1 MQRLV
6 IFTLAMVL
14 LVAAAVTYSRNIRN
28 SSVIRL
34 RVMGTEMQI
43 IVNNPGSPEHV
54 KEAVDTIKRIAGLLD
69 KYDAKSELSRI
80 NRGAGVEKVA
90 VEKETFAAI
99 EQALFVSSLTRGA
112 FDVTFDDYKK
122 IEIDPFHKKVFITDP
137 KVKIDLGGIGK
148 GFAVEKAR
156 QALVK
161 RGVKSALIDMRSSM
175 AAIGGPWKI
184 GIADTGE
191 TIILRNGE
199 ALSTSG
205 NSEQGEHI
213 VNPKTGKLSSTCKSV
228 TVVAKDAGFADAL
241 STAIFVMG
249 PAKGIELVKT
259 LDGVKA
265 VVITSDGKV
274 LKSWK

>member
-6 IFTLAMVL
+6 IFTLVIVL

-28 SSVIRL
+28 NSVIRM
-34 RVMGTEMQI
+34 RVMGTELRVV
-43 IVNNPGSPEHV
+43 VNHPGSPEHV

-69 KYDAKSELSRI
+69 KYDEKSELSKI
-80 NRGAGVEKVA
+80 NRAAGVEKVA
-90 VEKETFAAI
+90 VAKETFAAI
-99 EQALFVSSLTRGA
+99 EQALFVSNLTRGA
-112 FDVTFDDYKK
+112 FDVTLKDYSKVAL
-122 IEIDPFHKKVFITDP
+122 EPFHKNVFIKDP
-137 KVKIDLGGIGK
+137 KLQIDLGGMGK

-156 QALVK
+156 QALIK

-184 GIADTGE
+184 GLADTKE
-191 TIILRNGE
+191 TILLNNGE

-213 VNPKTGKLSSTCKSV
+213 VNAKTGKMSATCRSV
-228 TVVAKDAGFADAL
+228 TVIAKDAGFADAL

-249 PAKGIELVKT
+249 PARGIELVKT
-259 LDGVKA
+259 LEGVKA
-265 VVITSDGKV
+265 IVVDSNGKV
-274 LKSWK
+274 LKSWQ